1 MTCKDCI
8 SFPVCAAKPK
18 HYTGYDLVKGKLT
31 NVQYENPVK
40 CEHFH
45 YSVQEHC
52 CDNESVTCED
62 CVHHR
67 VCLEVENLPC
77 RDYFI
82 WYDLAVG
89 GCPHFERRNKNA

>member
-18 HYTGYDLVKGKLT
+18 HYTGYNVIDGKVT
-31 NVQYENPVK
+31 NIRYENPVK

-45 YSVQEHC
+45 YSIKEPERKDDFV
-52 CDNESVTCED
+52 SCED
-62 CVHHR
+62 CIHHKL
-67 VCLEVENLPC
+67 CLEVEKLPC
-77 RDYFI
+77 RDYFV
-82 WYDLAVG
+82 WYEYEG